1 MKLTDLFVVILIV
14 IGVVSIPVGV
24 KQKRMIE
31 SEALKVRYNE
41 IIDNAVKDSAK
52 TLLDPIDNESIET
65 LGEGKNIN
73 FKTTNLNLDKALWRF
88 YQSMFLNLNIE
99 NDYMKQQAFL
109 DKVPIKLTVGYDGY
123 YINTWTEVIEN
134 GKNKVKEIWQPK
146 KEFLYYDNKNNIK
159 VNLTLDDFV
168 YVTDMNTNEKLQG
181 KQEEFKDKYKNMLFS
196 DKFDQMRRQII
207 VDSIRKDL
215 EYYSSL
221 NNEIAL
227 KNGWGYTLK
236 LPLIDE
242 KAINDITFIAF
253 FQGLPLNGIELYNTY
268 GFGVARVVR
277 NHNVYG
283 NEESGVKYYHTDK
296 CNNKTNSDVI
306 FDSPIDAC
314 KNGYYPHPL
323 CN

>member
-14 IGVVSIPVGV
+14 IGAVSIPIGV

-31 SEALKVRYNE
+31 SEGLKVRYNE

-52 TLLDPIDNESIET
+52 TLLDPIDNEAIEI
-65 LGEGKNIN
+65 LGEGKNLN

-99 NDYMKQQAFL
+99 NDYMKQQVFL
-109 DKVPIKLTVGYDGY
+109 DKVPIKLAVGYDGY
-123 YINTWTEVIEN
+123 YINTWTEVVEN
-134 GKNKVKEIWQPK
+134 GEKKVKELWQPK
-146 KEFLYYDNKNNIK
+146 KEFLYYDDKNNIK
-159 VNLTLDDFV
+159 VNLTLDDHV
-168 YVTDMNTNEKLQG
+168 YVTDFKNNEKLQG
-181 KQEEFKDKYKNMLFS
+181 KAEEFKDKYKSILFS
-196 DKFDQMRRQII
+196 DKFDHVRRQII
-207 VDSIRKDL
+207 VESIRKDL

-221 NNEIAL
+221 NNQIAL
-227 KNGWGYTLK
+227 KYGWSYSLK

-253 FQGLPLNGIELYNTY
+253 LQGLPLNGVDLYNTY

-277 NHNVYG
+277 KHNIYG
-283 NEESGVKYYHTDK
+283 NKEKGVNYYHTDK
-296 CNNKTNSDVI
+296 CSNRTDLDVI